1 MSVGISVVRDVKLAG
16 VIKHYGP
23 LFGPRDQKNARTRLS
38 SRRSPVEK
46 LTDTLGRLP
55 KVSGPMMRSSWE
67 LSGTRQ
73 ATAKL
78 LPPRQCTG
86 FPYNVGMD
94 TTPHWLVVLLHTVGE
109 LGFALV
115 ALPLYVFLVLPKYAD
130 GELPGFVPV
139 IAEGV
144 DPVLAVACA
153 LAVLI
158 AGIAFA
164 FFLVRVSGKTRGT
177 AEETTTFATDYSMLD
192 MAAVYA
198 AAGFGEEFLF
208 RVVCIDLIGPVLA
221 TILFTVAHFDYWK
234 QPGLL
239 VNVFVIGALLTCLY
253 LYTRSLL
260 LCTAIHFAYNM
271 SIGYLEKKGIR
282 MS

>member
-1 MSVGISVVRDVKLAG
+1 MA
-16 VIKHYGP
+16 
-23 LFGPRDQKNARTRLS
+23 Q
-38 SRRSPVEK
+38 
-46 LTDTLGRLP
+46 
-55 KVSGPMMRSSWE
+55 SSWE

-78 LPPRQCTG
+78 LPPRQCEG
-86 FPYNVGMD
+86 FPYNAGMD

-115 ALPLYVFLVLPKYAD
+115 ALPLYVFLVLPKCAD
-130 GELPGFVPV
+130 GQLPGFAPV

-144 DPVLAVACA
+144 EPFLAVACA

-164 FFLVRVSGKTRGT
+164 FFVVRVRGKMRKAAEKT
-177 AEETTTFATDYSMLD
+177 ATSATDYSMLD

-239 VNVFVIGALLTCLY
+239 ANVFVIGALLSCLY
-253 LYTRSLL
+253 LFTQSLL
-260 LCTAIHFAYNM
+260 LCAVVHFAYNM
-271 SIGYLEKKGIR
+271 SIGYLEKQGIR